1 MLKAVAMAMPIY
13 TMSCFRLNS
22 KLCREISSKM
32 VNYWW
37 GEAEGKEKMHCI
49 GWKKMT
55 KDKEAGG
62 LGFKDLQMFNKAL
75 LAKQVWKL
83 ITQPNLLVSKVLKEK
98 YYPKQ
103 SLFNCKVP
111 NNASWIWKS
120 ISPVRME
127 VLEGIRRR
135 IGNGRGTRIW
145 EDIWIPNRP
154 DEKPTTAKPQEC
166 QLKQV
171 SELITNSRWN
181 RVLIFKT
188 FCLQDA
194 ESIMSIPISVTGRKD
209 SYYWIHA
216 QNG

>member
-1 MLKAVAMAMPIY
+1 MA
-13 TMSCFRLNS
+13 
-22 KLCREISSKM
+22 
-32 VNYWW
+32 NYWW
-37 GEAEGKEKMHCI
+37 EEVDRKAKVHWI

-55 KDKEAGG
+55 KDKEAVG

-103 SLFNCKVP
+103 SLVNCMVP
-111 NNASWIWKS
+111 NNASWIWKN
-120 ISPVRME
+120 ISTVRMD

-145 EDIWIPNRP
+145 EDKWIPNRS
-154 DEKPTTAKPQEC
+154 DGKPTIDKPHEC

-188 FCLQDA
+188 FC
-194 ESIMSIPISVTGRKD
+194 P
-209 SYYWIHA
+209 
-216 QNG
+216 